1 MSTEITETRS
11 SVCPQPVIL
20 TNQLLDKLKQG
31 EVTIT
36 VDNPS
41 AKEKLIELA
50 NALNCGISVEEGGGI
65 FQVRITKDQV
75 LEEANLP
82 LGQTVY
88 LITRTTLGQG
98 SEELGAN
105 LMQSFFFTLQ
115 ANETPPAAILF
126 INSGVKLTTDC
137 SAVLESLLALSGRGV
152 KIMSCETSLS
162 FYKLKEKL
170 AVGEMTG
177 MYSIVEKLENSSKV
191 ITL

>member
-1 MSTEITETRS
+1 MSTEITETRN
-11 SVCPQPVIL
+11 SVCPQPVIF
-20 TNQLLDKLKQG
+20 TEQLLDRLKQG

-36 VDNPS
+36 VNNPL
-41 AKEKLIELA
+41 AKETVIELA
-50 NALNCGISVEEGGGI
+50 KALNCGVSVEEGGGI
-65 FQVRITKDQV
+65 YQVRITKDQV

-88 LITRTTLGQG
+88 LITKPTLGQG

-115 ANETPPAAILF
+115 SNETPPAALLF
-126 INSGVKLTTDC
+126 INAGVKLTTDC

-152 KIMSCETSLS
+152 KIMSCEASLS
-162 FYKLKEKL
+162 FFKLKEML

-177 MYSIVEKLENSSKV
+177 MYAIVEKLENSSKV